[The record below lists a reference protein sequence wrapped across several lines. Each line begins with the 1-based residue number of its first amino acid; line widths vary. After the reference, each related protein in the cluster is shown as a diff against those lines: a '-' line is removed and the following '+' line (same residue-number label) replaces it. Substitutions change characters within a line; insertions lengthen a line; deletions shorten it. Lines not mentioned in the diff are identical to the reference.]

1 MTEKRRYPAN
11 VPTMIAALW
20 LAVFPF
26 WLLGEKNA
34 LAALDSGEV
43 PVLQALLDMTPQSYS
58 NLTRAKWDGMLV
70 LTAVTV
76 LAVLIWRLVRRQHP
90 RMTVPLGI
98 AFAYGAWLCLSARF
112 GTWADTENARHVS
125 AVIWGA
131 ERYEGLITLVCYML
145 IFLSLSQL
153 PVRTSWV
160 LSACSI
166 SVAAYA
172 LIVLMQYAG
181 LNPLN
186 LFPSGRS
193 IRTNYEFQGTLGNI
207 DMVSAW
213 LCLLMPG
220 LLGSFVL
227 GGEHRLIHL
236 TGGLLGVLLLLC
248 MEVQSGLIAL
258 GVTLLL
264 LIALSMRRPDCR
276 AGTALVLGMV
286 LLLAA
291 LRKSVL
297 LPWLDG
303 SEDIML
309 TASAAALLLLLAGL
323 LALGASMLLR
333 RHPLAEVKWK
343 WLIALTCGVLAVA
356 LTLVYVLP
364 AAEGSWL
371 WELQETLHGRAQDSF
386 GSERL
391 GVWRM
396 TADLSTRSP
405 WFGTG
410 PDTFYYAFRSYLR
423 ETSQQLTQNFDNPHN
438 LLLQTA
444 VNCGIPAAVLFL
456 ALCWATIHHAR
467 KHGGLLWAL
476 MAVGFLTQSMFTFS
490 ICLVSPMFYCVLGLC
505 CTGEG
510 YMSAA
515 KVKMKE

>member
-1 MTEKRRYPAN
+1 MTKERRYFAS

-43 PVLQALLDMTPQSYS
+43 PVLQALLDMTLQSYS
-58 NLTRAKWDGMLV
+58 NLTRTKWDGMIV

-76 LAVLIWRLVRRQHP
+76 PAVLIWRFVRRQPP
-90 RMTVPLGI
+90 RMTAPLGI
-98 AFAYGAWLCLSARF
+98 AFAYIAWLCLSARF

-166 SVAAYA
+166 SVAVYV

-181 LNPLN
+181 LNPLH

-213 LCLLMPG
+213 LCLMVPG

-227 GGEHRLIHL
+227 GSAQRQIHL

-258 GVTLLL
+258 GVTLFL
-264 LIALSMRRPDCR
+264 LIMLSMRRPDCR
-276 AGTALVLGMV
+276 TGTALVIGMV

-303 SEDIML
+303 SENITL
-309 TASAAALLLLLAGL
+309 TASAAALALLLAGM
-323 LALGASMLLR
+323 LALGASILLR

-343 WLIALTCGVLAVA
+343 QLIAMLCGVLAIA
-356 LTLVYVLP
+356 LMLVYVLP
-364 AAEGSWL
+364 TAKGSWL
-371 WELQETLHGRAQDSF
+371 WELQETLHGRARDSF

-396 TADLSTRSP
+396 TADLFTRSP

-410 PDTFYYAFRSYLR
+410 PDTFYYAFRSYLT
-423 ETSQQLTQNFDNPHN
+423 ETGQHLAQNFDNPHN

-444 VNCGIPAAVLFL
+444 VNCGLPAAMLL
-456 ALCWATIHHAR
+456 LSLCWAAVHHAR
-467 KHGGLLWAL
+467 RHGGLLWAL
-476 MAVGFLTQSMFTFS
+476 MAIGFLTQSMFTFS

-510 YMSAA
+510 YMPAE

>member
-1 MTEKRRYPAN
+1 MNKNRRYSDAI
-11 VPTMIAALW
+11 PTIIAALW

-43 PVLQALLDMTPQSYS
+43 PVLQALLDMTLQNYS
-58 NLTRAKWDGMLV
+58 NLTRAKWDGMIV
-70 LTAVTV
+70 LTALTV
-76 LAVLIWRLVRRQHP
+76 LGVLVWRLVRRQPLH
-90 RMTVPLGI
+90 MTVPLGI
-98 AFAYGAWLCLSARF
+98 ALAYGAWLCLSARF
-112 GTWADTENARHVS
+112 GTWADSVNARHVS

-131 ERYEGLITLVCYML
+131 ERYEGLITLVCYVL
-145 IFLSLSQL
+145 IFLSLNQL
-153 PVRTSWV
+153 SVRPSWV

-166 SVAAYA
+166 SVAVYV

-181 LNPLN
+181 LNPLD
-186 LFPSGRS
+186 LFPNGRS

-213 LCLLMPG
+213 LCLMVPG

-227 GGEHRLIHL
+227 GKEYWQIHL

-258 GVTLLL
+258 GVTLLT
-264 LIALSMRRPDCR
+264 LIALAMRRPYCR
-276 AGTALVLGMV
+276 ARTALTIGMV

-303 SEDIML
+303 SENIAL
-309 TASAAALLLLLAGL
+309 TASASALFLLLTGMLAM
-323 LALGASMLLR
+323 GASVLLR
-333 RHPLAEVKWK
+333 RHPLTEVKWK
-343 WLIALTCGVLAVA
+343 WLIALTCSVLAIA
-356 LTLVYVLP
+356 LLLVYILP
-364 AAEGSWL
+364 TAEGSWL

-396 TADLSTRSP
+396 TLDLCTRSP

-410 PDTFYYAFRSYLR
+410 PDTFYYAFRSYLT
-423 ETSQQLTQNFDNPHN
+423 ETGQQLTQNFDNPHN

-444 VNCGIPAAVLFL
+444 VNCGIPAALLLL
-456 ALCWATIHHAR
+456 ALCWAAVHHAR

-490 ICLVSPMFYCVLGLC
+490 ICLVSPMLYCMLGLC
-505 CTGEG
+505 CTEAG
-510 YMSAA
+510 YTSAA
-515 KVKMKE
+515 KIKMNE